1 MVAGDGS
8 GNGLIQNTDETA
20 VWKVDLG
27 QSGYKGGDFDMNGLV
42 QNTDETNYWKVN
54 LGAGGQTPDNASGKT
69 FKSYIPE

>member
-1 MVAGDGS
+1 MVAADGN

-27 QSGYKGGDFDMNGLV
+27 SSGYRGGDFNLNGLV

-54 LGAGGQTPDNASGKT
+54 LGAGGQTPGKINQT
-69 FKSYIPE
+69 GYQSQVPK